1 MEINP
6 LNRLGV
12 NLTIG
17 PAQTPSATTPGD
29 SQIVAAV
36 RGLNQSEFLS
46 QNHTLT
52 YKRDPKT
59 GHMVIQIVERDSGD
73 VVDQIPPEAVLRLSD
88 EIKRI
93 LAEKDTPE

>member
-1 MEINP
+1 MEINS
-6 LNRLGV
+6 LNRVGM
-12 NLTIG
+12 NLTIN
-17 PAQTPSATTPGD
+17 PAQTSPVTNPTD
-29 SQIVAAV
+29 SQIVTAV

-52 YKRDPKT
+52 HRRDPKT
-59 GHMVIQIVERDSGD
+59 GHMVIQVVERDTGD

-93 LAEKDTPE
+93 LAEKDTEQ